1 MIELLVAYLLY
12 EGGAGTE
19 WWLLF
24 AALFALKVSNIYK
37 QMKREQEEELVIK
50 KIIDAQVI
58 SKDISSNH

>member
-12 EGGAGTE
+12 EGGAGME

-50 KIIDAQVI
+50 KIINAEVV

>member
-12 EGGAGTE
+12 EGGAGAE

-24 AALFALKVSNIYK
+24 AVLFAFKVNHIYK
-37 QMKREQEEELVIK
+37 NMKREQEEQLLIK
-50 KIIDAQVI
+50 KIINAEVV

>member
-12 EGGAGTE
+12 EGGAGLE

-24 AALFALKVSNIYK
+24 ATLFAFKVNHIYK
-37 QMKREQEEELVIK
+37 NMKREQEEQLFIK
-50 KIIDAQVI
+50 KIINAEVV

>member
-12 EGGAGTE
+12 EGGAGME

-50 KIIDAQVI
+50 KIINAEVI
-58 SKDISSNH
+58 NKDISSNH

>member
-12 EGGAGTE
+12 EGGAGVE

-24 AALFALKVSNIYK
+24 AVLFAFKVSNIYK

-50 KIIDAQVI
+50 KIINAEVV